1 MRMQD
6 LRLVAVTPERSHLV
20 LEDDDNA
27 QFRVPIDERL
37 TAVMRRDHSRPG
49 QLEIALESPLTPR
62 DIQARIRAGQ
72 SAQDVAAAAGMAVAR
87 IERYAGPVIAEREH
101 VAAQAKAAPSRR
113 QSGGTAPSLGDLVA
127 SRLADQHVASD
138 SVVWD
143 AWRADDD
150 TWTIHLSYLAGAR
163 ERVARWIYD
172 PRGKVVAPDN
182 DEARWLVDEE
192 QLERDE
198 TPPSRIRRLAAVPL
212 PDEDVSPVI
221 SSPDEVFDIEARTR
235 PAEPTATRVA
245 PAVPAAPAM
254 AEPAEQDRP
263 RQVARAGRH
272 PAVPSWDDI
281 MFGARRR
288 D

>member
-1 MRMQD
+1 MHD

-20 LEDDDNA
+20 LEDADNE

-49 QLEIALESPLTPR
+49 QLEIALESPLSPR

-72 SAQDVAAAAGMAVAR
+72 SEHDVAAAAGMPLTRV
-87 IERYAGPVIAEREH
+87 ERYAGPVLAEREH
-101 VAAQAKAAPSRR
+101 VAMQAKAAPSRR
-113 QSGGTAPSLGDLVA
+113 QSGGTGPTLGELVE
-127 SRLADQHVASD
+127 SRLHDQHVADD

-143 AWRADDD
+143 AWRTDEDR
-150 TWTIHLSYLAGAR
+150 WTIHLSYLAGAR
-163 ERVARWIYD
+163 ERIAQWVFD
-172 PRGKVVAPDN
+172 PRGRVLVPDN
-182 DEARWLVDEE
+182 DEAYWLVDEA
-192 QLERDE
+192 QLDRDE
-198 TPPSRIRRLAAVPL
+198 TPPARIRRLASVPQV
-212 PDEDVSPVI
+212 DGEDPVE
-221 SSPDEVFDIEARTR
+221 SSPDVVFDIEAAGRAPEPR
-235 PAEPTATRVA
+235 PKATTEPV
-245 PAVPAAPAM
+245 
-254 AEPAEQDRP
+254 